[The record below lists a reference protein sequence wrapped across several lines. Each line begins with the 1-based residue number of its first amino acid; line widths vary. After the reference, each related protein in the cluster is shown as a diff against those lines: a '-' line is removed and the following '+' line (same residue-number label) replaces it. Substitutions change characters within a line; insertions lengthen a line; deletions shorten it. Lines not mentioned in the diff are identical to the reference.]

1 MEEKAYKSMGLV
13 GAGSIAIGIVV
24 IVVGIA
30 AGIISI
36 IGGTNLLKNRKEL
49 TF

>member
-1 MEEKAYKSMGLV
+1 MEEKAFKSMGLI

-24 IVVGIA
+24 LVTGIVTGIL
-30 AGIISI
+30 GI
-36 IGGTNLLKNRKEL
+36 IGGARLLRNRKEL

>member
-1 MEEKAYKSMGLV
+1 MEEKAFKSMGLI

-24 IVVGIA
+24 LVIGIT
-30 AGIISI
+30 AGVLGI
-36 IGGTNLLKNRKEL
+36 IGGSSLLKNRKEL